1 MLKKIITIL
10 EAVSV
15 ALFSIMTLLVLYQII
30 MRKVFN
36 ASPPWTEELA
46 RYAMIWS
53 TLLACAVLLKE
64 KGHIMLDYFLE
75 LLPQSVKKVVV
86 LIVGFIIIVLTTT
99 FAYGGF
105 GMIQTSMAV
114 TQLSPGAGLPMWL
127 VYIIMP
133 ISGILM
139 VVCQLLAMV
148 DTVVRGKPPV
158 QEESG
163 EDL

>member
-1 MLKKIITIL
+1 MLKKMNSFL

-15 ALFSIMTLLVLYQII
+15 VFFSVMTLMVLYQIL

-36 ASPPWTEELA
+36 ASPAWTEELA

-53 TLLACAVLLKE
+53 TLLACAVLLRE
-64 KGHIMLDYFLE
+64 RSHIMLDYFLE
-75 LLPQSVKKVVV
+75 LLPAPLKKV
-86 LIVGFIIIVLTTT
+86 IVLFVGLVIIGLTAT

-114 TQLSPGAGLPMWL
+114 SQLSPGAALPMWA

-133 ISGILM
+133 VSGLLM
-139 VVCQLLAMV
+139 VVCQLLALM
-148 DTVVRGKPPV
+148 DLLRGKPPA
-158 QEESG
+158 QG
-163 EDL
+163 